1 MLTGSSG
8 NGSGWTSACATAR
21 RITSAWET
29 FQRLARRFR
38 RRTVAPSSVK
48 VVRWVMTAI
57 PSLHTFVGHN
67 SNILFL
73 FALEKKA
80 VLAAELSR
88 AQKRRQF
95 VSGNLLG
102 IGRWESRLV
111 KAKIDNSQR

>member
-29 FQRLARRFR
+29 FQRRARRFR

-57 PSLHTFVGHN
+57 PSLHTIVAMQFNAVNTHN
-67 SNILFL
+67 GEPPSVVDPDLT
-73 FALEKKA
+73 KKA
-80 VLAAELSR
+80 DDLA
-88 AQKRRQF
+88 
-95 VSGNLLG
+95 
-102 IGRWESRLV
+102 GRIARHFGKS
-111 KAKIDNSQR
+111 